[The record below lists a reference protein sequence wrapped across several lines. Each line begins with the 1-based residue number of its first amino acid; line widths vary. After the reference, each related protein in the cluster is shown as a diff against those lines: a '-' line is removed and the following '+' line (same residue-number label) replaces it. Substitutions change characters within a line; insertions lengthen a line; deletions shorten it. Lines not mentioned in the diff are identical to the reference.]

1 MPIPKGGRV
10 RVKTT
15 KTGQKIRLT
24 FTRGGKV
31 VEAKRLKK
39 ARK

>member
-15 KTGQKIRLT
+15 RTGRKIRLT

-39 ARK
+39 R

>member
-1 MPIPKGGRV
+1 MPIPRGGRV

-15 KTGQKIRLT
+15 KTGKKIRLT

-31 VEAKRLKK
+31 VEAKRL
-39 ARK
+39 RKRK

>member
-1 MPIPKGGRV
+1 MPIPRGGRV

-15 KTGQKIRLT
+15 KTGKKIRLT
-24 FTRGGKV
+24 FTKGGEV

-39 ARK
+39 RK